1 MRRFQ
6 HLHEE
11 SVYRCVSDK
20 FEEEQVLQALQSY
33 GAQSGQTEEQLG
45 KPEKKNKN
53 KKTLRLHN
61 YTRMTYILYLF
72 TRIKSQSLS

>member
-1 MRRFQ
+1 MWRFQ

-45 KPEKKNKN
+45 KPEKRKN

-61 YTRMTYILYLF
+61 YTRMIHLHE
-72 TRIKSQSLS
+72 